1 MRAWQ
6 ADKVAEPNQRLARH
20 CSGGQWVSPGH
31 NGRGTTS
38 SHAHRGRKPPLDKV
52 NVLTGVIFS
61 SFATAHWQGGCSF
74 KAARGSEVTEKDQ
87 NG

>member
-20 CSGGQWVSPGH
+20 CLGGQSVSPGH

-52 NVLTGVIFS
+52 DILTELFS
-61 SFATAHWQGGCSF
+61 PVSPLCLGRE
-74 KAARGSEVTEKDQ
+74 AADLFQSSQRK
-87 NG
+87 